1 MLGVVDQITPNNP
14 LGGMMMTKLQKPIQ
28 ILIALVLMVSLLTPA
43 VLTASPAPVRMSS
56 SLAEMVAGNPDGT
69 LRIIVQKAG
78 VTDRTEYLVK
88 RWGGRV
94 LKDLPIINAFAAE
107 LPARSVPRLARLQ
120 DVNWVSLDAR
130 VVPAAKP
137 VAFTP
142 DFTFRDEFNSG
153 SYSGNDGGR
162 AWTGDWQ
169 EVSESNGP
177 DSGRVRVRSSY
188 RCASGD
194 CLRIGGDEVSLD
206 NHGVT
211 RSADLRGA
219 VSAQLSFSYRRDI
232 EEDGGELYPMV
243 SNDGGATWVGLDGIS
258 LWYARDWDQIYA
270 SYDISYILP
279 ATEIQVRFAVNSNEL
294 EGYVYIDDVQLGYVL
309 EANTYPQ
316 TLNLEKLHANGIT
329 GAGVTVAVIDSGIG
343 RHPDLAKR
351 LILPSE
357 DSLYLTSDAA
367 LQYYGVGDFYGH
379 GTHVAGI
386 IGGDGSASAGHY
398 TGVAPGAN
406 FISLGVSDEFGMAYE
421 SDVVDALQWVND
433 HMDQYNIRVVNLSL
447 NSVVE
452 DSYHN
457 SGIDAAVEILW
468 LKGVVVVA
476 SVGNKGPAG
485 GHNTAKTAPANDPFI
500 IVVGASDE
508 HTTGDPGDDT
518 IAPFSSHGTTAD
530 GFERPDIIA
539 PGYNIISALSPDS
552 AWDEEHPERVGFG
565 GQYIRLSGTSMSAPM
580 VTGAVALLLQ
590 DEPDLTPDQVKYRL
604 LNTGPDIGGYPYLDI
619 VAAVYGTTTESAYTG
634 FMPHMLL
641 AKMALIAY
649 WASENGGEDVDWA
662 NVDWE
667 AVNWDS
673 VNWNAV
679 NWNAVNWNAVN
690 WNAVNWNAVNWNA
703 VNWNAV
709 NWNAVNWNA
718 VNWNAVNWNAVNWN
732 AVHLDGVFWGKGPK
746 KNK

>member
-1 MLGVVDQITPNNP
+1 MSKTQRFFQVFFALA
-14 LGGMMMTKLQKPIQ
+14 
-28 ILIALVLMVSLLTPA
+28 LIAGLLAPAAFAVESTP
-43 VLTASPAPVRMSS
+43 PRMSA
-56 SLAEMVAGNPDGT
+56 SLAELVAGDPDGT
-69 LRIIVQKAG
+69 LRVIVQQADASG
-78 VTDRTEYLVK
+78 QAESLVQ
-88 RWGGRV
+88 RWGGQV
-94 LKDLPIINAFAAE
+94 LVDLPMINAFAAL
-107 LPARSVPRLARLQ
+107 LPAKAVPKLAQ
-120 DVNWVSLDAR
+120 MAAVNWVSLDAR

-137 VAFTP
+137 VAFSP
-142 DFTFRDEFNSG
+142 DFTVRDEFNTTNYSG
-153 SYSGNDGGR
+153 SDGSR
-162 AWTGDWQ
+162 AWMGDWQ
-169 EVSESNGP
+169 EVGESDGP

-194 CLRIGGDEVSLD
+194 CLRIGGDEVSL
-206 NHGVT
+206 NYHGVART
-211 RSADLRGA
+211 ADLRGA
-219 VSAQLSFSYRRDI
+219 VAAQLSFSYRRDI
-232 EEDGGELYPMV
+232 DEDGGELYPMV
-243 SNDGGATWVGLDGIS
+243 SNDGGTTWVDLDGIS
-258 LWYARDWDQIYA
+258 LWYASDWNQLYA
-270 SYDISYILP
+270 SYDISYLLP
-279 ATEIQVRFAVNSNEL
+279 AEQIQVRFAANASEL
-294 EGYVYIDDVQLGYVL
+294 EGYVYIDDVQLGYVI
-309 EANTYPQ
+309 ADNTFPQ
-316 TLNLEKLHANGIT
+316 TLNLEKLHANGHT

-343 RHPDLAKR
+343 RHPDLAER
-351 LILPSE
+351 LTLPLENSTMLVTA
-357 DSLYLTSDAA
+357 DTDLSDP
-367 LQYYGVGDFYGH
+367 QTYSTGDPFGH

-386 IGGDGSASAGHY
+386 IGGDGTASAGHY
-398 TGVAPGAN
+398 TGVAPEAN
-406 FISLGVSDEFGMAYE
+406 FISLGVSDETGMAYE
-421 SDVVDALQWVND
+421 SDVVEALQWVND

-508 HTTGDPGDDT
+508 HATGDPGDDT
-518 IAPFSSHGTTAD
+518 LAPFSSHGTTED

-552 AWDEEHPERVGFG
+552 SWDEEHPERVGFE

-590 DEPDLTPDQVKYRL
+590 DEPELTPDQVKYRL
-604 LNTGPDIGGYPYLDI
+604 LNTSPEIGGYPYLDI
-619 VAAVYGTTTESAYTG
+619 IAAVYGTTTESAYTG

-649 WASENGGEDVDWA
+649 WTSENGGEDVDWA

-709 NWNAVNWNA
+709 NWNSVNWNSVNWNSVNWNSVNWNA
-718 VNWNAVNWNAVNWN
+718 VY
-732 AVHLDGVFWGKGPK
+732 LDGIFWDKGPK
-746 KNK
+746 PKKDK